1 MPATPGIP
9 SEPARSGGAISIY
22 CTGLGATDPTVP
34 SGQPAPA
41 GPPATVRTP
50 VTVLIGGQSAAVSFA
65 GLAPG
70 FVGLYQ
76 VNAEVPAGVT
86 PGGAVPVVLIQRGVQ
101 SNTATIAVQ

>member
-65 GLAPG
+65 GLAPD

-76 VNAEVPAGVT
+76 VNVEVPSGME
-86 PGGAVPVVLIQRGVQ
+86 PSEAVSLIIIQGGVQ